1 MDCLAGQDVGDSLPY
16 MARGGYWI
24 LLSVLAGPT
33 TNISLWPLITGGVH
47 LVGSTLRSRTQ
58 DMKAHILSELVKNV
72 WPKIEAGKIKSRVCA
87 VFPIQEAEKA
97 QEMMEQGRS
106 IGKIVLE
113 IK

>member
-1 MDCLAGQDVGDSLPY
+1 
-16 MARGGYWI
+16 
-24 LLSVLAGPT
+24 
-33 TNISLWPLITGGVH
+33 
-47 LVGSTLRSRTQ
+47 
-58 DMKAHILSELVKNV
+58 MKAHILSELVKNV

-97 QEMMEQGRS
+97 HEMMEQGRS